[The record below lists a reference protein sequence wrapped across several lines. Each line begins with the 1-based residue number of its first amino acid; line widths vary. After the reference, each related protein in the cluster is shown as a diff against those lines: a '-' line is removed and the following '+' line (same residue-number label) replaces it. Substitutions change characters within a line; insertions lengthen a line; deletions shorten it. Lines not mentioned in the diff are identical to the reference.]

1 MKRLVFV
8 ACALAAV
15 VALPVAAA
23 AQPVH
28 ADSPKVTMTFTQDI
42 AVGTTVLPPGAYKFQ
57 CRTFEGKTF
66 LVVTAVDG
74 GKEITRVEC
83 VREMLDKK
91 VAESQIVSLLRPDGH
106 RTLTGVRIRGEMVS
120 HRVVD

>member
-8 ACALAAV
+8 ACALV
-15 VALPVAAA
+15 GVLALPVAAA

-28 ADSPKVTMTFTQDI
+28 ADSPRVTVTVTNDV
-42 AVGTTVLPPGAYKFQ
+42 AVGTTVLRPGAYKFQ
-57 CRTFEGKTF
+57 CRTFDGKTY
-66 LVVTAVDG
+66 LVVTSVEK

-83 VREMLDKK
+83 VREMLDNK
-91 VAESQIVSLLRPDGH
+91 VSESELVSLLRADGQ
-106 RTLTGVRIRGEMVS
+106 RRLIGVRIKGEMVS